1 MTAAQLPGG
10 VVCERRKHELATVT
24 EEAGE
29 LWLDIPRWGARPQ
42 NGWKGT
48 PKRVRLERPGRFEHV
63 GSADRVGCA
72 CRRWALLSH
81 QQVLDAI
88 ERGDTRIVLY

>member
-1 MTAAQLPGG
+1 MTALPGG
-10 VVCERRKHELATVT
+10 VVCRRKRHKLATVV
-24 EEAGE
+24 EENGD
-29 LWLDIPRWGARPQ
+29 LWLDIPRWNARPQ
-42 NGWKGT
+42 NGWKRT
-48 PKRVRLERPGRFEHV
+48 PKRVRLERPGRFENV

-88 ERGDTRIVLY
+88 ESGEPRIDLY